1 MENQVMPIKADSNKT
16 KFLVAGIIMDVIG
29 YLSYSV
35 PLIAEISDFIW
46 APISGL
52 VFFIMYRGKIG
63 AVGGV
68 FAFLEELLPGTD
80 FIPSFTLMWIC
91 KYIIKNEN

>member
-1 MENQVMPIKADSNKT
+1 MENQIDVVKTDANKT
-16 KFLVAGIIMDVIG
+16 KHLVAGIIMDVIG

-35 PLIAEISDFIW
+35 PFLAEISDLVW

-52 VFFIMYRGKIG
+52 VFFWMYKGKMG

-68 FAFLEELLPGTD
+68 FSFLEELLPGTD
-80 FIPSFTLMWIC
+80 
-91 KYIIKNEN
+91 

>member
-1 MENQVMPIKADSNKT
+1 MENQIDVVKTDANKT
-16 KFLVAGIIMDVIG
+16 KHLVAGIIMDVIG

-35 PLIAEISDFIW
+35 PFLAEISDLVW

-52 VFFIMYRGKIG
+52 VFFWMYKGKMG

-68 FAFLEELLPGTD
+68 FSFLEELLPGTD
-80 FIPSFTLMWIC
+80 FIPSFTLMWVY
-91 KYIIKNEN
+91 KYIIKKN